1 MSMPDDKH
9 RRSPAD
15 RFRNIIAA
23 DQAKEEPMVGRRYP
37 KNTSSPNINLPAP
50 RRPDENPSRPS
61 GIVTVAP
68 SPTSERPTS
77 NRFLPAFW
85 TIASIISLIFNAIML
100 ILIVVLMR
108 TVGSLDA
115 SSIGT
120 GVLGGLY
127 TNFERLDA
135 AHIKTTIP
143 LQTEIPLALSVPV
156 QTTTAISLA
165 RDVSI
170 PGAHVRIN
178 TAQFNIDAPA
188 NVTLPA
194 GTTLDAFHM
203 LWEAKRHGA
212 RVALYGRKINSAEH
226 QLTFVKHL
234 RLVADDQ
241 VAPDE
246 AVRAYHAD
254 LARLGIRP
262 HRPLED
268 DLRKTDTASAYS
280 GSGSP
285 TAKRSLPGG
294 VAPVSSAAAS
304 PDEPDFSKMT
314 PAEKAR
320 WNLERWKRIVG

>member
-9 RRSPAD
+9 GRSPAD

-23 DQAKEEPMVGRRYP
+23 DQEKKESTVGRRYP
-37 KNTSSPNINLPAP
+37 KNTSAPNINLPAP

-61 GIVTVAP
+61 GSVTVTP
-68 SPTSERPTS
+68 SPTSDRPTS

-100 ILIVVLMR
+100 ILLVVLMR
-108 TVGSLDA
+108 TVGNLDA
-115 SSIGT
+115 TSIGT

-127 TNFERLDA
+127 TNFERMDA

-143 LQTEIPLALSVPV
+143 LQTDIPLALSVPV

-194 GTTLDAFHM
+194 GTTLDVAMSFTLPVQTQLPVSLQVPVDIPLRETELHPAFTG
-203 LWEAKRHGA
+203 LEET
-212 RVALYGRKINSAEH
+212 L
-226 QLTFVKHL
+226 
-234 RLVADDQ
+234 
-241 VAPDE
+241 
-246 AVRAYHAD
+246 
-254 LARLGIRP
+254 
-262 HRPLED
+262 RPLYCIVSP
-268 DLRKTDTASAYS
+268 SAQSLS
-280 GSGSP
+280 G
-285 TAKRSLPGG
+285 
-294 VAPVSSAAAS
+294 APVC
-304 PDEPDFSKMT
+304 
-314 PAEKAR
+314 R
-320 WNLERWKRIVG
+320 